1 MADMLFRREGGEFVP
16 RLARRSDRIDLLK
29 TVPLFRGL
37 TLKQLNELA
46 RHVEEVPVPRGTMLA
61 REGQP
66 GNQFFVVLEG
76 KAAVRRRGRRI
87 ATLGEGDFFGE
98 MSILDG
104 APRSATVAAETDG
117 VVLVMQR
124 REFGALLD
132 RVPGLLRK
140 IAVGLSQRLRE
151 ADERILD

>member
-1 MADMLFRREGGEFVP
+1 MP

-29 TVPLFRGL
+29 TVPLFGGL
-37 TLKQLNELA
+37 SLKQLNEVA
-46 RHVEEVPVPRGTMLA
+46 RHLEEVPVPRGTMLA

-66 GNQFFVVLEG
+66 GNEFFVVLEG

-98 MSILDG
+98 MSLLDG

>member
-1 MADMLFRREGGEFVP
+1 VP

-29 TVPLFRGL
+29 TVPLFSGL
-37 TLKQLNELA
+37 SLKQLNEVA
-46 RHVEEVPVPRGTMLA
+46 RHLEEVPVPRGIMLA

-66 GNQFFVVLEG
+66 GNEFFVVLEG

-87 ATLGEGDFFGE
+87 ATLGAGDFFGE
-98 MSILDG
+98 MSLLDG

-132 RVPGLLRK
+132 RVPGLLKK

>member
-1 MADMLFRREGGEFVP
+1 VP
-16 RLARRSDRIDLLK
+16 VLARRSDRIDVLK
-29 TVPLFRGL
+29 SVPLFRGL
-37 TLKQLNELA
+37 NLKQLNEVA
-46 RHVEEVPVPRGTMLA
+46 RHLEEVPVPRGTMLA

-87 ATLGEGDFFGE
+87 ATLGGGDFFGE
-98 MSILDG
+98 MSLLDG
-104 APRSATVAAETDG
+104 APRSATVSAETDG

>member
-1 MADMLFRREGGEFVP
+1 VP
-16 RLARRSDRIDLLK
+16 RLARRSDRIELLK

-37 TLKQLNELA
+37 NLKQLNELV

-66 GNQFFVVLEG
+66 GNEFFVVLEG

-124 REFGALLD
+124 QEFGALLD
-132 RVPGLLRK
+132 SVPGLAKK

-151 ADERILD
+151 ADDRILD